1 MNKRWGVFAGLVV
14 SLFFSLLPVRAQEFA
29 AVTGVVTDKS
39 GAQIAGAEV
48 DLDND
53 KVGLHT
59 KTETND
65 QGVYQFLRLAP
76 GPGYRLTFVKQ
87 GFKKFELNNVYFGV
101 STTSTH
107 NAVLE
112 LGELSQIV
120 EVKATSEATLDTTDA
135 SIGNVFDTK
144 LLHTLPIQFRDSPAA
159 LLGLQPGVVLAGNN
173 DPNGNREGSVTGARA
188 DQGNITI
195 DGIDANDQATG
206 QAFATVGN
214 APVDAIQEFRGITAN
229 PLADQGRSSGAEIQL
244 TTKGGTNDLH
254 GNLYEY
260 HRNTI
265 FAANSFFNNANGVP
279 RASLIRNQFGGS
291 IGGPV
296 KRDKLFF
303 FFNYEGRRDASQ
315 DNITRTVPL
324 DHVLMGQLAYINNGA
339 GCTAAS
345 RIDTQPACISF
356 TPATGPNSL
365 ASLDPAGTG
374 ASAALLT
381 FLNGRYP
388 HANDLPGGDGVNTGL
403 LRFNAPFSLANNT
416 YSTRMDYN
424 LTGNQKLFGRFNIV
438 RSAQT
443 DDVNFAAV
451 QFPGDSAPAHQI
463 TDRDYSFAIG
473 HTWTISS
480 NKINQ
485 VTVGVSASRLGFPS
499 LVKQGFPETYT
510 FGSYSAPFSSL
521 ESQFRTVPVPTIRDD
536 FTYIHGKHNFQ
547 MGGVFKPQHQTSTQ
561 INDFNF
567 LTLGLGGNTLSLDSP
582 TTNLRPSDILVN
594 PVTGAVDP
602 TAAAEWD
609 ANFPFI
615 LGRFASADTNF
626 NYTKTGTSENPGT
639 GKTRNYRYFEYEFYG
654 QDQWRV
660 TSNLTFT
667 YGLRWQYYGVPY
679 ETGGLQ
685 SVPTV
690 DFNQFFNARVQN
702 GLAGISGPNA
712 APLVQY
718 VLGGSA
724 NKSAPSIYNPDYRNF
739 SPRLALA
746 YNPGFKSGVL
756 GSIFGDRKTT
766 IRLGG
771 TVDYDRVN
779 ANTINFIQDQV
790 SYLFNNSVNTLFGGG
805 DPGVTL
811 GTDPR
816 FQGIGMLPVT
826 NVAPPITT
834 PFTPFVDQATGY
846 PLGNAQGQFNYTIEK
861 NFRTPYS
868 YVYTLGFQRELP
880 GNFILEANYV
890 GRLGR
895 KLFAQSDGAQLVDF
909 IDPASK
915 QGLVDAF
922 NQLSAQVRAGVP
934 GSKITTQ
941 PWFEN
946 QMNAAIQTNFGLA
959 NCQAFV
965 AAVFQNPATTA
976 AFPTCTR
983 LVRGLERTLL
993 TRGDL
998 TDTLQALYGFFPGP
1012 FGGLIPPN
1020 VGLAG
1025 QFSVNSY
1032 ISNAGSSNYNA
1043 MLLTLRKRLT
1053 GGLQFDFNYT
1063 FGHSIDNL
1071 STITNTVIGG
1081 LVCDVRN
1088 LRVCR
1093 GNSDFDV
1100 THSISANG
1108 VYDLPFGRGRHFA
1121 SHVSGWVNQVIGG
1134 WQFGTIATYRTGFAF
1149 STSTDA
1155 FPVNFFVNS
1164 PAILTGSTNA
1174 IKTNIHSDPT
1184 GKIQL
1189 FADPTAAQGAF
1200 SFTNGGQVGSRNTLR
1215 GPGFWNFDTVLSKSF
1230 NMPWSESHKLQ
1241 FRWESYNAFNHT
1253 NFADPGADINA
1264 GTFGQITA
1272 QANANRVMQFA
1283 LRYDF

>member
-1 MNKRWGVFAGLVV
+1 MKFRWSVFAAILGFIF
-14 SLFFSLLPVRAQEFA
+14 LFSSAVRAQEFA
-29 AVTGVVTDKS
+29 AVTGVVTDKTGGAVS
-39 GAQIAGAEV
+39 GVEV
-48 DLDND
+48 SLDND
-53 KVGLHT
+53 SVGLHV

-65 QGVYQFLRLAP
+65 LGVYQFLRLAP
-76 GPGYRLTFVKQ
+76 GPGYNLTFAKQ
-87 GFKKFELNNVYFGV
+87 GFKKFSLSDVYLGV
-101 STTSTH
+101 STVSTH
-107 NAVLE
+107 NATLE
-112 LGELSQIV
+112 VGEISQTV
-120 EVKATSEATLDTTDA
+120 EVKETSEATLDTTDA
-135 SIGNVFDTK
+135 SIGNVFDTT

-159 LLGLQPGVVLAGNN
+159 LLGLQPGVVLSGGN
-173 DPNGNREGSVTGARA
+173 DPSGNREGSVTGARA

-244 TTKGGTNDLH
+244 TTKGGTNKFH

-265 FAANSFFNNANGVP
+265 FAANTFFNNANGVP
-279 RASLIRNQFGGS
+279 RAALIRNQFGGS
-291 IGGPV
+291 LGGAV
-296 KRDKLFF
+296 KKDRLFF

-315 DNITRTVPL
+315 DNISRTVPL
-324 DHVLMGQLAYINNGA
+324 DHVLMGQLAYINNGP

-365 ASLDPAGTG
+365 AGIDPAGTG
-374 ASAALLT
+374 ASTALLT
-381 FLNGRYP
+381 FLNSRYP
-388 HANDLPGGDGVNTGL
+388 HANDLIDGDGVNTGV

-416 YSTRMDYN
+416 YVTRIDYN
-424 LTGNQKLFGRFNIV
+424 ITSKQKLFGRFNIV
-438 RSAQT
+438 RSSQT
-443 DDVNFAAV
+443 DDVNFQV
-451 QFPGDSAPAHQI
+451 VEFPGDPAPAHQI
-463 TDRDYSFAIG
+463 TARDYSFAIG

-480 NKINQ
+480 TKINQ
-485 VTVGVSASRLGFPS
+485 LTVGVSDSRLGFPS
-499 LVKQGFPETYT
+499 LVKQGFPDTYT
-510 FGSYSAPFSSL
+510 FGPYSAPFSSL
-521 ESQFRTVPVPTIRDD
+521 QSQFRTVPVPTFRDD
-536 FTYIHGKHNFQ
+536 FNYIHGKHSLQ
-547 MGGVFKPQHQTSTQ
+547 MGGSFKPQHQTSTQ

-582 TTNLRPSDILVN
+582 TRAALGLPGVRPSDILL
-594 PVTGAVDP
+594 DP
-602 TAAAEWD
+602 AAFAEWD

-615 LGRFASADTNF
+615 LGRFASDDTNF

-660 TSNLTFT
+660 TNNLTFT
-667 YGLRWQYYGVPY
+667 YGLRWQYYSVPY

-690 DFNQFFNARVQN
+690 DFNQFFNTRVAN
-702 GLAGISGPNA
+702 SLAGISGPNA

-724 NKSAPSIYNPDYRNF
+724 NSHAPSIYNPTYRNF

-746 YNPGFKSGVL
+746 YNPGFKGGAL

-771 TVDYDRVN
+771 TIDYDRVN

-790 SYLFNNSVNTLFGGG
+790 SYLFNNSVNTPFGGG
-805 DPGVTL
+805 DPAVTL
-811 GTDPR
+811 ATDPR
-816 FQGIGMLPVT
+816 FQGIGTLPVT

-834 PFTPFVDQATGY
+834 PFTPFVDPGTGY

-880 GNFILEANYV
+880 GNFILEADYV

-909 IDPASK
+909 IDPTSK

-934 GSKITTQ
+934 GAQITTQ
-941 PWFEN
+941 PFFEN
-946 QMNAAIQTNFGLA
+946 QMNAAIQTNFGIP

-965 AAVFQNPATTA
+965 AAVFGPATAA

-983 LVRGLERTLL
+983 LVRGLDRTLL
-993 TRGDL
+993 QRGDL

-1012 FGGLIPPN
+1012 FGGLLPPN

-1043 MLLTLRKRLT
+1043 LLLTLRKRLT
-1053 GGLQFDFNYT
+1053 AGLQFDFNYT
-1063 FGHSIDNL
+1063 LGHSIDNL
-1071 STITNTVIGG
+1071 STVTNTVIGG

-1100 THSISANG
+1100 KHAISANG
-1108 VYDLPFGRGRHFA
+1108 VYDLPFGKGRQFG
-1121 SHVSGWVNQVIGG
+1121 SHVSGWVNQIIGG
-1134 WQFGTIATYRTGFAF
+1134 WQFGAIATFHTGFAF

-1164 PAILTGSTNA
+1164 PAILTGSSGA
-1174 IKTNIHSDPT
+1174 IKTNIHTDST

-1189 FADPTAAQGAF
+1189 FADPTAAQAAF

-1215 GPGFWNFDTVLSKSF
+1215 GPGYWNFDTSVSKSF
-1230 NMPWSESHKLQ
+1230 NLPWSESHKLQ

-1253 NFADPGADINA
+1253 TFADPSADKNG

-1272 QANANRVMQFA
+1272 TAGGNRVMQFA